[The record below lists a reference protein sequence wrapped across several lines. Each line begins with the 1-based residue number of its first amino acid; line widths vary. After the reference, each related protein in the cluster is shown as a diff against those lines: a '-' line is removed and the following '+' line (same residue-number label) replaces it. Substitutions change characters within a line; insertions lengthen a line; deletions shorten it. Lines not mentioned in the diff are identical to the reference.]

1 MGVWSKGD
9 DDFKIRHG
17 ITCTSCYF
25 PESVFY
31 RAMGRSILSLHYAV
45 SKRLYSMQV
54 HGVGEWAY
62 QEIAGADKTTTML
75 MWFKSITVNG

>member
-1 MGVWSKGD
+1 MGVWSKGN

-31 RAMGRSILSLHYAV
+31 RAMGRSILSLHYI
-45 SKRLYSMQV
+45 LLM
-54 HGVGEWAY
+54 E
-62 QEIAGADKTTTML
+62 GARMAIERMGKKTFSL
-75 MWFKSITVNG
+75 AQRA